1 MQARLTARDGAPR
14 VWCGASHLGSALC
27 QTVTRLVCPA
37 RNDRA
42 GRRSPAES
50 FEIPHLVTPPRERGL
65 ALPEQSP
72 GLSIVPLPLY
82 SIERPPSTVIV
93 SQLTCR
99 YCGENVNFTFNL
111 RSAFF
116 DRLAEGTPILF
127 DGGMGT
133 QLHAHGAPLT
143 RCFDELNLLQPDLV
157 QAVHRAYIAAGA
169 EVIETNTFAAN
180 RVALAAYG
188 LEQRVRDVN
197 FRGVRIAREA
207 REVSGEPV
215 FLAGSVSSIGQ
226 PLAPI
231 GTIAP
236 EEARAIFV
244 EQIEALLEA
253 GVDLLVLETFS
264 SPLELAE
271 AVLAARSVSADLPI
285 IAQVSVHEEGRTL
298 AGATPAEVVDI
309 LDALSVDALGVNCGV
324 GPQTAL
330 DAIHQMRPLTRTP
343 LSAMPNAGHPTTQGG
358 RQIYVS
364 TPEYF
369 ADYARRFAE
378 AGVAIIGGCCG
389 TTPAHIAAMRAV
401 LPRGGSA
408 PTTTVSVAEVA
419 RQRVEESA
427 PPQPPAEASS
437 PLARKLRAGEF
448 IISVEVD
455 PPRGTNPTKM
465 LQGAALLKEAGVDCV
480 DIGDSPMARVR
491 MSCIA
496 FAALCEQRVGVE
508 TLIHFTTRDRNL
520 MALQSELLGAHALG
534 IHNVI
539 ALTGDPPQMGGYPS
553 ATGVWDVKS
562 PGFIRIIKQLNQG
575 VDWAGNSIGK
585 PTNFLVACAVN
596 PMAEDLEYELDWYY
610 QKVEAGADFAI
621 TQPLYNLD
629 QLDRFFSRVPHPAIP
644 TVVEIMPLQSYR
656 HAEFC
661 HNELAGVVIPEE
673 HLARMKQAGERG
685 IEVGFELA
693 HQFLLDV
700 FDRVNG
706 VLFVPSFHRYEMVAE
721 LVRETGRLRDR
732 ARVRVGAS

>member
-1 MQARLTARDGAPR
+1 
-14 VWCGASHLGSALC
+14 
-27 QTVTRLVCPA
+27 
-37 RNDRA
+37 
-42 GRRSPAES
+42 
-50 FEIPHLVTPPRERGL
+50 
-65 ALPEQSP
+65 
-72 GLSIVPLPLY
+72 
-82 SIERPPSTVIV
+82 
-93 SQLTCR
+93 
-99 YCGENVNFTFNL
+99 
-111 RSAFF
+111 
-116 DRLAEGTPILF
+116 
-127 DGGMGT
+127 MGT
-133 QLHAHGAPLT
+133 QLYAHGVPYH

-157 QAVHRAYIAAGA
+157 QSIHRAYIAAGA
-169 EVIETNTFAAN
+169 EAIETNTFAAN

-188 LEQRVRDVN
+188 LEQRVRDIN
-197 FRGVRIAREA
+197 FRGVKVAREA
-207 REVSGEPV
+207 REVSGEDV

-226 PLAPI
+226 PLAPV
-231 GTIAP
+231 GTITA
-236 EEARAIFV
+236 EEARAIFF

-264 SPLELAE
+264 SPIELRE
-271 AVLAARSVSADLPI
+271 AIKAARTVSADLPI
-285 IAQVSVHEEGRTL
+285 IAEVSVDEDGRTL
-298 AGATPAEVVDI
+298 AGATPEAVVAL
-309 LDALSVDALGVNCGV
+309 LDELHVDVLGVNCGV

-330 DAIHQMRPLTRTP
+330 DAIRQMRPLTRTP

-389 TTPAHIAAMRAV
+389 TTPAHIAAMRAA
-401 LPRGGSA
+401 LPLDGTAR
-408 PTTTVSVAEVA
+408 VSVVKPEVTVEA
-419 RQRVEESA
+419 RPDESA
-427 PPQPPAEASS
+427 VAFEPHPPSDDGS
-437 PLARKLRAGEF
+437 PLARKIKAGEF

-455 PPRGTNPTKM
+455 PPRGLNPNRM
-465 LQGAALLKEAGVDCV
+465 LQGAGLLKQAGADCV

-496 FAALCEQRVGVE
+496 FAALCEQRVGIE

-534 IHNVI
+534 IRNVI
-539 ALTGDPPQMGGYPS
+539 ALTGDPPQMGSYPS

-575 VDWAGNSIGK
+575 VDWAGNSIGR

-596 PMAEDLEYELDWYY
+596 PMADDLEYELDWYY

-621 TQPLYNLD
+621 TQPLYNLE
-629 QLDRFFSRVPHPAIP
+629 QLDRFFSRVKAPTIP

-673 HLARMKQAGERG
+673 DLARMREAGERG
-685 IEVGFELA
+685 IEVGHRLA

-700 FDRVNG
+700 FDQVDG
-706 VLFVPSFHRYEMVAE
+706 VLLVPSFHRYEMVAE
-721 LVRETGRLRDR
+721 LVRETVRLREQ
-732 ARVRVGAS
+732 ATIKPVRELQGI

>member
-1 MQARLTARDGAPR
+1 M
-14 VWCGASHLGSALC
+14 
-27 QTVTRLVCPA
+27 
-37 RNDRA
+37 
-42 GRRSPAES
+42 
-50 FEIPHLVTPPRERGL
+50 
-65 ALPEQSP
+65 
-72 GLSIVPLPLY
+72 
-82 SIERPPSTVIV
+82 V

-99 YCGENVNFTFNL
+99 DRRDNVNFSFNL

-133 QLHAHGAPLT
+133 QLHAQGAPLT

-169 EVIETNTFAAN
+169 EVIETNTFSAN
-180 RVALAAYG
+180 RVALTAYG

-197 FRGVRIAREA
+197 FRGVKVAREA
-207 REVSGEPV
+207 REVSGEDV

-226 PLAPI
+226 PLAPV
-231 GTIAP
+231 GTITA
-236 EEARAIFV
+236 EEARAILV
-244 EQIEALLEA
+244 EQIEALLE
-253 GVDLLVLETFS
+253 GGIDLLALENFS
-264 SPLELAE
+264 SPIELRE
-271 AVLAARSVSADLPI
+271 AVKAARSVSADLAI
-285 IAQVSVHEEGRTL
+285 VAEISVHEDGKTL
-298 AGATPAEVVDI
+298 AGATPDSIVALLDELHVD
-309 LDALSVDALGVNCGV
+309 VLGVNCGV
-324 GPQTAL
+324 GPQAAL
-330 DAIHQMRPLTRTP
+330 DAIQQMRPLTSTP

-369 ADYARRFAE
+369 AEYARRFAQ

-389 TTPAHIAAMRAV
+389 TTPAHIAAMRSV
-401 LPRGGSA
+401 LPRTS
-408 PTTTVSVAEVA
+408 TTHFAV
-419 RQRVEESA
+419 SA
-427 PPQPPAEASS
+427 PPQAPHAVADTGEPPPEPPADLAS
-437 PLARKLRAGEF
+437 PLARKVRAGEF
-448 IISVEVD
+448 VVSVEVD
-455 PPRGTNPTKM
+455 PPRGINPNKM
-465 LQGAALLKEAGVDCV
+465 LQGAGLLKKAGVDCV

-534 IHNVI
+534 VRSVI
-539 ALTGDPPQMGGYPS
+539 ALTGDPPRMGSYPS

-562 PGFIRIIKQLNQG
+562 PGFIRIIKQLNLG
-575 VDWAGNSIGK
+575 LDWAGNSIGR

-596 PMAEDLEYELDWYY
+596 PMAEDLEYELDWYH

-629 QLDRFFSRVPHPAIP
+629 QLDRFLARVPHPAIP
-644 TVVEIMPLQSYR
+644 TIVEIMPLQSYR

-661 HNELAGVVIPEE
+661 HNELAGVVIPDD
-673 HLARMKQAGERG
+673 HLVRMREAGERG
-685 IEVGFELA
+685 IEVGLDLA
-693 HQFLLDV
+693 RQFLLDV
-700 FDRVNG
+700 YDRVNG

-721 LVRETGRLRDR
+721 LVRETVQVRDR
-732 ARVRVGAS
+732 SHVIAQA

>member
-1 MQARLTARDGAPR
+1 M
-14 VWCGASHLGSALC
+14 SA
-27 QTVTRLVCPA
+27 
-37 RNDRA
+37 
-42 GRRSPAES
+42 
-50 FEIPHLVTPPRERGL
+50 
-65 ALPEQSP
+65 
-72 GLSIVPLPLY
+72 LPLY
-82 SIERPPSTVIV
+82 PIERPPSTVMV
-93 SQLTCR
+93 TQLTCR
-99 YCGENVNFTFNL
+99 DRRDNVNFSFSL

-133 QLHAHGAPLT
+133 QLHAQGAPLT

-180 RVALAAYG
+180 RIALAAYG
-188 LEQRVRDVN
+188 LERRVRDVN
-197 FRGVRIAREA
+197 FRGVKIAREA

-231 GTIAP
+231 GTITP

-264 SPLELAE
+264 SPMELRE

-285 IAQVSVHEEGRTL
+285 IAQVSVHEEGKTL
-298 AGATPAEVVDI
+298 AGATPAEVVGV
-309 LDALSVDALGVNCGV
+309 LDALHVDALGVNCGV

-369 ADYARRFAE
+369 ADYARRFAD

-389 TTPAHIAAMRAV
+389 TTPAHIAAMRVA

-408 PTTTVSVAEVA
+408 PSSVSVAEVA
-419 RQRVEESA
+419 RQRVDDST
-427 PPQPPAEASS
+427 PPEPPAEAGS
-437 PLARKLRAGEF
+437 PLARKVRAGEF

-496 FAALCEQRVGVE
+496 FAALCEQRIGVE

-534 IHNVI
+534 VRNVI

-575 VDWAGNSIGK
+575 VDWAGNSIGR

-621 TQPLYNLD
+621 TQPLYNLE
-629 QLDRFFSRVPHPAIP
+629 QLDRFFDRVPNPTIP

-673 HLARMKQAGERG
+673 HLAKMKQAGERG

-700 FDRVNG
+700 FDRVDG

-732 ARVRVGAS
+732 ARVQVGAS